1 MFGDID
7 NTNNSI
13 KYLIIQEAFTMEMMA
28 MELMDYSLNW
38 SMFPFYSVVYSR
50 QDNFA
55 SKKSN
60 CRQFFGITVYYV
72 KNIFSISNCR
82 YN

>member
-38 SMFPFYSVVYSR
+38 TIVPFYSVVYSI

-55 SKKSN
+55 SKKDN
-60 CRQFFGITVYYV
+60 
-72 KNIFSISNCR
+72 
-82 YN
+82 

>member
-38 SMFPFYSVVYSR
+38 KIVPFYSVVYSR

-55 SKKSN
+55 PKKDN
-60 CRQFFGITVYYV
+60 CR
-72 KNIFSISNCR
+72 
-82 YN
+82 